1 MLFEDLGFR
10 YIGPIDGH
18 NIALLRK
25 YLQMVRKMK
34 DPVLLHVVTE
44 KGRGFRPAEA
54 DPVFFHTP
62 PVFVEE
68 DGKAILKSG
77 GSRGYTDCVR
87 DALAGQM
94 RGDPRV
100 VVLTA
105 AMCQGNKLEPIREE
119 FPDRFF
125 DTGICESHTVAFA
138 AGLAK
143 AGMRPVVDIYS
154 TFLQRSLRS
163 DLSRGFPAE
172 LAGHFYAR
180 SSRTDRA

>member
-54 DPVFFHTP
+54 DPGLLSYAA
-62 PVFVEE
+62 VFVEE
-68 DGKAILKSG
+68 DGKAILKVG
-77 GSRGYTDCVR
+77 GSRRLHGLCAR
-87 DALAGQM
+87 RHGRQM

-100 VVLTA
+100 CT
-105 AMCQGNKLEPIREE
+105 
-119 FPDRFF
+119 
-125 DTGICESHTVAFA
+125 
-138 AGLAK
+138 
-143 AGMRPVVDIYS
+143 
-154 TFLQRSLRS
+154 
-163 DLSRGFPAE
+163 
-172 LAGHFYAR
+172 
-180 SSRTDRA
+180 